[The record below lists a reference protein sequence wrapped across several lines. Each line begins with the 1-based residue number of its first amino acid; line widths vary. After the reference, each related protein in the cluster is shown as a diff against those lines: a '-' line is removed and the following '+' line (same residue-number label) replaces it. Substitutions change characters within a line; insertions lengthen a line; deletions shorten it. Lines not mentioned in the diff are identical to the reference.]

1 MADQATIQ
9 TNIKNHNN
17 DDLTNYALLM
27 GGVNVTHDV
36 LMNYDPLITGY
47 GRLFMVR
54 KPVFLD
60 KTIPTRLN
68 KFKHIL
74 EYGNTSVSGLG
85 DISVSTASMNGSYTG
100 RSIDIPTAAED
111 GTTEFQ
117 IRVYEFSGSPVREV
131 LHSWINGSTDLL
143 TGLTHYNGADAKL
156 PRTMAN
162 QTAEFIYVATDK
174 TGRNVEYACLL
185 ANCFPKSIS
194 MDHYNYES
202 GTHDLVSLTIPFT
215 CMKYES
221 IQINKVAKALLDRYR
236 LLANSLNF
244 YSGISIDDEHLG
256 TPRGYNIATGRL
268 DSASANADTE
278 TPSTSIDASTGA

>member
-9 TNIKNHNN
+9 TNIKNHSN
-17 DDLTNYALLM
+17 DDLLNYALFM
-27 GGVNVTHDV
+27 GGVNATRDV
-36 LMNYDPLITGY
+36 LTNYDPLITGY

-85 DISVSTASMNGSYTG
+85 SIDVNTTTMNGGYNGKAIT
-100 RSIDIPTAAED
+100 IPTMAED
-111 GTTEFQ
+111 NTTSFTV
-117 IRVYEFSGSPVREV
+117 RVYEFSGSPMREV
-131 LHSWINGSTDLL
+131 LHSWINGSNDLL
-143 TGLTHYNGADAKL
+143 TGLTHYNGASADL
-156 PRTMAN
+156 PRSLSN
-162 QTAEFIYVATDK
+162 QTAEFIYILTDK

-185 ANCFPKSIS
+185 ANCFPTTLPL
-194 MDHYNYES
+194 DHVNYEA
-202 GTHDLVSLTIPFT
+202 GQHELVTMDLSFT
-215 CMKYES
+215 CVKYES
-221 IQINKVAKALLDRYR
+221 IQINKVAKNLLDRYR

-244 YSGISIDDEHLG
+244 YSGLEINDETLG
-256 TPRGYNIATGRL
+256 AARGYNIATGRL

-278 TPSTSIDASTGA
+278 SPSTSIDASTSA